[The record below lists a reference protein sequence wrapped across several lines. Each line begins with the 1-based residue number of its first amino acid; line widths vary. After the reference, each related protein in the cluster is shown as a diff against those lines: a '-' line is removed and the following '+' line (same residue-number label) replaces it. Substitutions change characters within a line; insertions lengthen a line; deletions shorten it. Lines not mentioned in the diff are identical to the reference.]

1 MLALFH
7 RKLQAEVVLHIPI
20 DFHTFFSPNT
30 QMPSSG
36 LRPEDTIMLYH
47 ISFSVQLM
55 VKRKTDK

>member
-7 RKLQAEVVLHIPI
+7 RKLQAEVVLHISI

-47 ISFSVQLM
+47 ISFSV
-55 VKRKTDK
+55 